1 MALPLAH
8 AIWAKVL
15 SHCDEHSACMAAC
28 ASRICLSALQDV
40 VPGSRG
46 RWLYEF
52 LVARGAPSDL
62 ECAPAE
68 ASIGRELRAVWS
80 RLTALPSPGCKI
92 QKYLRW
98 LDGEPPTCAEVVRTL
113 IALAL
118 LGAATCFEPSPEHD
132 THLELTRRTRAVVHW
147 MFGRAHG
154 SSVDVRIPDE
164 RVPALDVQDLV
175 RLIAWIVER
184 PGQPVE
190 RLGDGSRLRQTMAEF
205 HQIACRGG
213 AEALVSLHF
222 EQAAA
227 AGQCDADYR
236 RRDRVKGAFIQ
247 LLSIARCCDDDLEYW
262 A

>member
-1 MALPLAH
+1 
-8 AIWAKVL
+8 
-15 SHCDEHSACMAAC
+15 
-28 ASRICLSALQDV
+28 
-40 VPGSRG
+40 
-46 RWLYEF
+46 
-52 LVARGAPSDL
+52 
-62 ECAPAE
+62 
-68 ASIGRELRAVWS
+68 
-80 RLTALPSPGCKI
+80 
-92 QKYLRW
+92 
-98 LDGEPPTCAEVVRTL
+98 
-113 IALAL
+113 
-118 LGAATCFEPSPEHD
+118 
-132 THLELTRRTRAVVHW
+132 
-147 MFGRAHG
+147 MFGGAHG